1 MKKREIVY
9 VVQDSFNY
17 GESADAF
24 PVTIVTSF
32 EKAKQEA
39 YSRAEEAKQEIV
51 DEKYAPENSL
61 EIKKI
66 SPLKLGVF
74 HVEEGLLEKISIFRQ
89 KLNQIW
95 SK

>member
-1 MKKREIVY
+1 MSKKETVY

-32 EKAKQEA
+32 EQAKQEA
-39 YSRAEEAKQEIV
+39 YLRAKRAKQEIV
-51 DEKYAPENSL
+51 DEKYAPENLL

-66 SPLKLGVF
+66 SPLKFGVF
-74 HVEEGLLEKISIFRQ
+74 HVDEGLLEKISIFRQ
-89 KLNQIW
+89 KLQANN
-95 SK
+95 